1 MALSGHLSRSP
12 ECPLER
18 VKRTSATRLQMSV
31 FDKADIS
38 LMRNTLALLPADA
51 RARRADVRH
60 DHPGEAGGVE
70 ARGDHVRLQLSL
82 LWNPIGAHGL
92 PERIA
97 LPFTRK
103 ADLLCFE

>member
-1 MALSGHLSRSP
+1 
-12 ECPLER
+12 
-18 VKRTSATRLQMSV
+18 MSV

-70 ARGDHVRLQLSL
+70 ARGDPVRLQLSL

-92 PERIA
+92 SERIA
-97 LPFTRK
+97 LHFMRSEAHVTPTLGALQIVGVLQGKGARHPRGFSR
-103 ADLLCFE
+103 